1 MNIKELK
8 KEFNNICKAEKRKC
22 CKFKLAGMIL
32 SLIGLIAVIAT
43 LYVNFTTDL
52 LVYPAQLV
60 LLGVGAAI
68 ALAGIVFDVMGEAAF
83 KKDFEQYLAE
93 KQQ

>member
-1 MNIKELK
+1 
-8 KEFNNICKAEKRKC
+8 
-22 CKFKLAGMIL
+22 MIL

>member
-1 MNIKELK
+1 
-8 KEFNNICKAEKRKC
+8 
-22 CKFKLAGMIL
+22 MIL

-68 ALAGIVFDVMGEAAF
+68 ALAGIVFDVMA
-83 KKDFEQYLAE
+83 KLPSKRILNSILPKSSNSTQDFSRLYFLLRV
-93 KQQ
+93 

>member
-1 MNIKELK
+1 
-8 KEFNNICKAEKRKC
+8 
-22 CKFKLAGMIL
+22 MIL

-60 LLGVGAAI
+60 LLGSGRGNR
-68 ALAGIVFDVMGEAAF
+68 AGRNSF
-83 KKDFEQYLAE
+83 
-93 KQQ
+93 